1 MLRNLTIYSLR
12 LMISLFVIFI
22 FSCESPDS
30 SPLETRSDE
39 VLQLISKPNSKIKDL
54 EALLGEGNASIAE
67 LVSGAEGPQNTEL
80 LDDAGLPI
88 VSSSNNNSVSRSTEE
103 VISEN
108 TEAEKALQSLE
119 VSALEHQKNIE
130 ELRKINEHKDKTI
143 ASLST
148 INDELLAEI
157 RRIKGDASNDFRK
170 FTTATSSRKGTNTDL
185 HSEIKNLKNSLMLKS
200 NEIKDLRVRNDS
212 LEVRISSLEKT
223 PVSKVIL
230 AEPNKYSNLSQI
242 PSVSMPSLSFPC
254 TLNFDAVVT
263 SYNGKSKEAFYTEF
277 FIMRDN
283 LNELLNKGGVSLLN
297 FSGVESYS
305 ELWAQARKNS
315 FLYPDLQKKIR
326 NCLLL
331 EIENGNG
338 QRVRTDLNG
347 AATVSKLTPGEYYI
361 IGTAALGKVGVTWNV
376 PINVENGLN
385 KVSLTLANAS
395 WSE

>member
-1 MLRNLTIYSLR
+1 MLKD
-12 LMISLFVIFI
+12 
-22 FSCESPDS
+22 P
-30 SPLETRSDE
+30 
-39 VLQLISKPNSKIKDL
+39 KIQ
-54 EALLGEGNASIAE
+54 SY
-67 LVSGAEGPQNTEL
+67 

-242 PSVSMPSLSFPC
+242 PSVSMPSLSVPC

-297 FSGVESYS
+297 FSESKIILNFGHKP
-305 ELWAQARKNS
+305 EKTHFFIPICKRK
-315 FLYPDLQKKIR
+315 FGIVFY
-326 NCLLL
+326 
-331 EIENGNG
+331 
-338 QRVRTDLNG
+338 
-347 AATVSKLTPGEYYI
+347 
-361 IGTAALGKVGVTWNV
+361 
-376 PINVENGLN
+376 
-385 KVSLTLANAS
+385 
-395 WSE
+395 